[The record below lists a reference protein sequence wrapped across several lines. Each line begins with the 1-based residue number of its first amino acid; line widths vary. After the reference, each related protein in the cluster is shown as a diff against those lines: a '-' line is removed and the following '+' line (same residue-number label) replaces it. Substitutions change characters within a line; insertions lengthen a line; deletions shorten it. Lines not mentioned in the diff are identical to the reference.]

1 MSQEPEW
8 IYSTPESGQVVA
20 LPSPDPWSYDV
31 FCGPSALVRPQR
43 ALPSVSMARLEPA
56 PERPYPA
63 PEVTSRD
70 GAPVPE
76 KQAVADLAQHAVFKG
91 WAVVTTFAR
100 GCPPH
105 AKLGTP
111 LAVRDSIAV
120 RLSRGKE
127 WAVAVYSGGST
138 WAWDTLYVNGRRHET
153 ITAFKEAL

>member
-1 MSQEPEW
+1 M
-8 IYSTPESGQVVA
+8 TP
-20 LPSPDPWSYDV
+20 LPSPDPWSYPV
-31 FCGPSALVRPQR
+31 YCGPSALTRPR
-43 ALPSVSMARLEPA
+43 PALPPVSMARLEPE

-76 KQAVADLAQHAVFKG
+76 KQAVSDLTQHAVLKG
-91 WAVVTTFAR
+91 WTVVTTFAR

-105 AKLGTP
+105 ATLGTP

-120 RLSRGKE
+120 RMFRE
-127 WAVAVYSGGST
+127 TEQAVAVYNGGST

-153 ITAFKEAL
+153 ITALKEAL